1 METVIVS
8 ILTSVIG
15 LGLGVGSVLIY
26 NNRRSEG
33 AYKKADEIIE
43 KAKKEAEKAK
53 RDSILELKEESNKL
67 KLETDKEIKEKK
79 QEIKEIFETNKR
91 RYGYRRVLLI

>member
-33 AYKKADEIIE
+33 AYKKADDV
-43 KAKKEAEKAK
+43 AT
-53 RDSILELKEESNKL
+53 EE
-67 KLETDKEIKEKK
+67 
-79 QEIKEIFETNKR
+79 
-91 RYGYRRVLLI
+91 